1 VRKAP
6 LRNTKY
12 KSSSPQGDNG
22 EEDSLI
28 STKHA
33 LRFLYEEALRN
44 DHYTMA
50 IILRDTLNYC
60 EEIIGEEVIHGDTP

>member
-1 VRKAP
+1 MKKPLSRKA
-6 LRNTKY
+6 KY
-12 KSSSPQGDNG
+12 IAGSPSDAEG

-44 DHYTMA
+44 DHYAMA

-60 EEIIGEEVIHGDTP
+60 EQIISN